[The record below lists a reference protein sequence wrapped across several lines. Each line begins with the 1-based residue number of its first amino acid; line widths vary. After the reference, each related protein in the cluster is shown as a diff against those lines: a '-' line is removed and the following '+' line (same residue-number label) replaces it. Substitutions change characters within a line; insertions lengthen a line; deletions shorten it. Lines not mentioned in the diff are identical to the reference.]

1 MLNDLQNSGKGG
13 PSKYFY
19 PDLLMTTVSAPVP
32 RQGVCKEVLD
42 DRVDLRVEA
51 SEGRLY
57 LVRSSRGGTPVRG
70 LSGLNR
76 VTLHQLLEMTLDGM
90 AAKLDLAVEFSE
102 MEHRV
107 PYSSVFCKTCI

>member
-1 MLNDLQNSGKGG
+1 MNDLQNSTGRGQA
-13 PSKYFY
+13 SKYFY
-19 PDLLMTTVSAPVP
+19 PDLLMTTVSVPVP

-57 LVRSSRGGTPVRG
+57 VVRSEGTPVRG

-107 PYSSVFCKTCI
+107 PYSSIFCKTCM